1 MLECP
6 PTSDGRL
13 LQRMRHLHA
22 ALIVGIS
29 SVAALTEA
37 QALSFGRVRSAVVL
51 GQPLSIAIPIVL
63 QPGEDE
69 VLEECVRAD
78 VLHGDTALPPN
89 VIRTRLTRGSDDL
102 TRVVRV
108 STTTGIDEPVV
119 TVTVTAGCPPRLS
132 RSFTLLADPPAT
144 LAQTAPSAADRAG
157 APPAPSSTT
166 PGTSPALIA
175 AGSTRPPDERP
186 ARREPPVRR
195 APSASPAGE
204 TAAPTIPPPAAL
216 PSAEGRRAPPTSAR
230 TRTAESAERPRLQ
243 LESGSVSAGASGS
256 PVAVPDPA
264 ASAALANAAAA
275 QATAAEAQTRVK
287 SLESEVERLKGTT
300 KEQAESIAQLRSKLA
315 QNQGPASEWTQWLPW
330 IAGLAALSTALAL
343 WLAYRVR
350 KLAQEN
356 QRNAWWARENQ
367 SSLLQSRASE
377 ADEAPEASVRP
388 PVSRIPM
395 PPAGDQPNRTFVP
408 STVNVSPETIPAP
421 VAPPAQVALSRQAAR
436 SSSVQSDMQVDTHRA
451 VTVDEQIDLEQ
462 QADFFIAL
470 GHDDAAIDLL
480 LAHLRSTGGA
490 APIPYLKLLE
500 MYKRRGDRDDYE
512 VIRRRFNQRF
522 NSVAPDWDDYGQ
534 AGRPL
539 VEYPKQVALLQ
550 AVWPNPLDTMAELE
564 AMAFGRGSEKE
575 LFDLPAYQDVLFL
588 YQLARQLHE
597 DSSQGKGTGV
607 DVLLPIGGETGP
619 APLMT
624 PLESSS
630 VNSTIMGS
638 LDLDV
643 SSQAGNLSPAM
654 QAMQAMPQIDLD
666 LPPRAKSKL

>member
-1 MLECP
+1 
-6 PTSDGRL
+6 
-13 LQRMRHLHA
+13 MRHLHA
-22 ALIVGIS
+22 VLIVGIS
-29 SVAALTEA
+29 SIAALPDA

-51 GQPLSIAIPIVL
+51 GQPLSVAIPIVL
-63 QPGEDE
+63 SPGEDE
-69 VLEECVRAD
+69 VLEECLRAE
-78 VLHGDTALPPN
+78 VLHGDTPLQPN
-89 VIRTRLTRGSDDL
+89 VIRARLTRGSDEL
-102 TRVVRV
+102 TRIVRV
-108 STTTGIDEPVV
+108 STTSAVDEPVI

-132 RSFTLLADPPAT
+132 RSFTLLADPPGT
-144 LAQTAPSAADRAG
+144 LAQTTPAAADRTAAPTAPSA
-157 APPAPSSTT
+157 TN
-166 PGTSPALIA
+166 PALIA
-175 AGSTRPPDERP
+175 AGSARPADDRPP
-186 ARREPPVRR
+186 RRDAPVRR
-195 APSASPAGE
+195 APAAAPVGE
-204 TAAPTIPPPAAL
+204 TRTPPAPPTTL
-216 PSAEGRRAPPTSAR
+216 QSAEGRRLPPASAR
-230 TRTAESAERPRLQ
+230 PRAAEAERPRLQ
-243 LESGSVSAGASGS
+243 LESGSVSAGAAGS
-256 PVAVPDPA
+256 PVAVAMPDPA
-264 ASAALANAAAA
+264 ASAALASATAAQAAAA
-275 QATAAEAQTRVK
+275 GAETRVK

-315 QNQGPASEWTQWLPW
+315 QNQGPAGEWMQWLPW

-350 KLAQEN
+350 KLAEESR
-356 QRNAWWARENQ
+356 RNAWWARENQ

-377 ADEAPEASVRP
+377 VEDTPEPSGRP
-388 PVSRIPM
+388 PISRIPV
-395 PPAGDQPNRTFVP
+395 PQSGDQPNRMFVP
-408 STVNVSPETIPAP
+408 STVNVAPETIPAP
-421 VAPPAQVALSRQAAR
+421 VAAPSVQVALPRQAAR
-436 SSSVQSDMQVDTHRA
+436 SSSMQSDMQADTHRA

-480 LAHLRSTGGA
+480 LAHLRNTGGA

-512 VIRRRFNQRF
+512 VMRRRFNQRF

-539 VEYPKQVALLQ
+539 VEYPKQIARLQ

-597 DSSQGKGTGV
+597 DTSQGKGAGV
-607 DVLLPIGGETGP
+607 DVLLPIGGETAP

-624 PLESSS
+624 TLESSS

-643 SSQAGNLSPAM
+643 SSQAGGL
-654 QAMQAMPQIDLD
+654 QAMPLIDLD